1 LKKKN
6 NTPLLLRIIR
16 WGYPKLERIYPTL
29 AIHFFTRLFFSPL
42 RYKVPQKERKAETFA
57 TEFTIHVA
65 GKKVQC
71 YKWGEGP
78 IVLVVHG
85 WAGRATQFRRFI
97 KPLNA
102 AGYRVIGF
110 DGPAHGNSEGRRTDL
125 REFEEALRKIYQKCG
140 EPVAII
146 AHSFGGGAVLF
157 SAMNGLRVAKLIN
170 ISSPT
175 IGKEIIGTYLTTINA
190 SEATRAGFE
199 KYIVTTF
206 GKPFDDFTSSYF
218 IRHLPHPI
226 DLMLVHDNDDKEVN
240 IRHAEALLKLYPS
253 AKLFRTSG
261 LGHTRILKDNGVIQ
275 RCVTFVQA

>member
-1 LKKKN
+1 MKKKN

-16 WGYPKLERIYPTL
+16 WGYPKLERISPTL
-29 AIHFFTRLFFSPL
+29 AIRFFTALFFTPF

-57 TEFTIHVA
+57 KVFSLDVA
-65 GKKVQC
+65 EKKVQC
-71 YKWGEGP
+71 YTWGEGP
-78 IVLVVHG
+78 MVLVVHG

-102 AGYRVIGF
+102 AGYQVIGF
-110 DGPAHGNSEGRRTDL
+110 DGPAHGNSEGRKTDL

-157 SAMNGLRVAKLIN
+157 SAMNGLHVTKLIN

-175 IGKEIIGTYLTTINA
+175 IGAEIIDTYLTTINA

-206 GKPFDDFTSSYF
+206 GRPFDDFTSSYF
-218 IRHLPHPI
+218 IRHLQHPI
-226 DLMLVHDNDDKEVN
+226 DLMLVHDDEDKEVN
-240 IRHAEALLKLYPS
+240 IRQAEALQKLYPS
-253 AKLFRTSG
+253 AKLVRTSG
-261 LGHTRILKDNGVIQ
+261 LGHTRILKDNIVIQ